1 MRRDFKTGLFSG
13 LVVVIAA
20 TLWLATR
27 PALSPKR
34 LYSASSSYQR
44 QSSNLPASVPDSPDI
59 GVLGSRGDSQTKDP
73 NTTDWTIYEQ
83 DEKIKT
89 EKFHI
94 VLKSETLSDIS
105 YQRYGSAAKWQKIY
119 NANRDV
125 IKNPNAVRP
134 GTKLI
139 IPD

>member
-1 MRRDFKTGLFSG
+1 
-13 LVVVIAA
+13 VVVIAA

-34 LYSASSSYQR
+34 LYSRSSSYQR
-44 QSSNLPASVPDSPDI
+44 QSSNVPASVPDSPDT
-59 GVLGSRGDSQTKDP
+59 GLVRSPGDSQTKGP

-94 VLKSETLSDIS
+94 VRKSETLSDVA
-105 YQRYGSAAKWQKIY
+105 YQYYGSAAKWQKIY

-125 IKNPNAVRP
+125 VKNPNNVRP

-139 IPD
+139 SNRSGP

>member
-1 MRRDFKTGLFSG
+1 
-13 LVVVIAA
+13 
-20 TLWLATR
+20 
-27 PALSPKR
+27 
-34 LYSASSSYQR
+34 
-44 QSSNLPASVPDSPDI
+44 VPDSPDI
-59 GVLGSRGDSQTKDP
+59 DLVRSPGDSQTKDP

-94 VLKSETLSDIS
+94 VRKSETLSDVA
-105 YQRYGSAAKWQKIY
+105 YQYYGSAAKWQKIY

-125 IKNPNAVRP
+125 IKNPNTVRP

>member
-20 TLWLATR
+20 TVWLATR

-34 LYSASSSYQR
+34 LYSGSSSHQR

-59 GVLGSRGDSQTKDP
+59 GLVRSPGDSQTKDP

-94 VLKSETLSDIS
+94 VRKSETLSDIS
-105 YQRYGSAAKWQKIY
+105 YQRYGSAAKWPKIY

-125 IKNPNAVRP
+125 IKNPNTVRP